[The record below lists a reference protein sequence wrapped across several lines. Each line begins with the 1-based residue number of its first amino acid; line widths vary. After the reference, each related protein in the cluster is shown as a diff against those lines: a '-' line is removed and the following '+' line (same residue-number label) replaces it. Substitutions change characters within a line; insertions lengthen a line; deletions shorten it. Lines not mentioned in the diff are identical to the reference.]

1 MPVNATVHYLTD
13 LVLGKEPSPPPAGT
27 SMHSPTWVSLG
38 SARGDALDTDTRGG
52 HDRGAGLLA
61 LEFDLR

>member
-1 MPVNATVHYLTD
+1 LRVDAASLCGQTGAHWQVNAL
-13 LVLGKEPSPPPAGT
+13 LNG
-27 SMHSPTWVSLG
+27 VSLG

-52 HDRGAGLLA
+52 DDRGAGLLA

>member
-1 MPVNATVHYLTD
+1 VNALLD
-13 LVLGKEPSPPPAGT
+13 G
-27 SMHSPTWVSLG
+27 VSLG

-61 LEFDLR
+61 LEFDVR